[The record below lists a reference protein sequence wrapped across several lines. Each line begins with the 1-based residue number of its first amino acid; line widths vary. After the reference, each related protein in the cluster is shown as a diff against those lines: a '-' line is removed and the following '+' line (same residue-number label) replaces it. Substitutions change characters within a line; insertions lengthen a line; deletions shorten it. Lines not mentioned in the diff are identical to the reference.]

1 MPQLGVGLF
10 IGDTDGDSIVG
21 PVIDGVIMAED
32 GAYIITESG
41 VDRLAF
47 EPAGTSQFFTNSD
60 NSLNVTVTG
69 SIAVFNWNIVSG
81 AVGYRLALFT
91 TSSPSI
97 IHNVDYGPSTTSAT
111 IDLSTIG
118 ANSGQ
123 SIFAGYYWAF
133 QAGQFNSASPFIS
146 GITF

>member
-41 VDRLAF
+41 